1 MKIKLPI
8 QSKEIIEN
16 ENGDLALK
24 VEQGEKEFDVDM
36 SLIAQR
42 RFEQNFPKMAE
53 HEDVLTY
60 SQRICSIKE
69 ISAPII
75 ISKMKVLYC
84 WLASDMI
91 YEDFVKLFDLTDIEY
106 IKKLS
111 TKIHKVFEL
120 IFDSS
125 AEKN

>member
-8 QSKEIIEN
+8 QSKEIVEK
-16 ENGDLALK
+16 ENGDLELK

-36 SLIAQR
+36 TLIAQR

-53 HEDVLTY
+53 HEDVLSY

-84 WLASDMI
+84 WLESDMI
-91 YEDFVKLFDLTDIEY
+91 YDDFLRLFDLTD
-106 IKKLS
+106 KKYVEKLT
-111 TKIHKVFEL
+111 TKIQKVFEL
-120 IFDSS
+120 IFNGS